1 MLYFYPEAESL
12 INDDKTNA
20 EFNANLE
27 LLEEPV
33 LAKETA
39 ANVEVL
45 LDTKVDSAESRGTQ
59 ADCCFEYTVQKKNA
73 ATQTNPTYTRDR
85 NTSTKDLRIRTHKS
99 EGVQTIIR
107 KQNSNKATQ
116 SCSTIISKLAQK
128 STSEKK
134 CEQNSLDEIF
144 EDSPMNSSFNSPSF
158 SGFDGFELSELF
170 VRGCDDMAKDVN
182 NSFANDKSLN
192 DDTVNNEFVNSTAV
206 HNEIVDNNNGDSLK
220 NKFLNKIFPIGGN
233 ARSDSANT
241 EITVSIE
248 SFGNITHNSHDT
260 GIVMDDSFVSVEGP
274 IDPNDISAN
283 ESEDI
288 SETEDFRFSRPIE
301 EERTFL
307 VYEKNLYELLAHCPR
322 IGSPVDR
329 SLINE
334 VKNTGAQ
341 LHLRITCSR
350 ECDTEWRSQPLVE
363 NFKGLGKLFATSSIA
378 FSDIPFS
385 KFERFAKFMNL
396 KSISGTLFYQLR
408 RDVLFTVV
416 VKKWKQQRK
425 RMLQLLK

>member
-170 VRGCDDMAKDVN
+170 VGGCDDMAKDVN

-220 NKFLNKIFPIGGN
+220 NKFLNKIFQLGETHGVILQILRL
-233 ARSDSANT
+233 RSALQVSAILP
-241 EITVSIE
+241 ITVM
-248 SFGNITHNSHDT
+248 TL
-260 GIVMDDSFVSVEGP
+260 
-274 IDPNDISAN
+274 A
-283 ESEDI
+283 
-288 SETEDFRFSRPIE
+288 
-301 EERTFL
+301 
-307 VYEKNLYELLAHCPR
+307 LLWTIRLC
-322 IGSPVDR
+322 
-329 SLINE
+329 
-334 VKNTGAQ
+334 Q
-341 LHLRITCSR
+341 
-350 ECDTEWRSQPLVE
+350 
-363 NFKGLGKLFATSSIA
+363 
-378 FSDIPFS
+378 
-385 KFERFAKFMNL
+385 
-396 KSISGTLFYQLR
+396 
-408 RDVLFTVV
+408 
-416 VKKWKQQRK
+416 
-425 RMLQLLK
+425 

>member
-170 VRGCDDMAKDVN
+170 VGGCDDMAKDVN

-260 GIVMDDSFVSVEGP
+260 GIVMDDSFVSAEGP
-274 IDPNDISAN
+274 IDANDINFVPTQCA

-288 SETEDFRFSRPIE
+288 SETQDFRFSRLIE
-301 EERTFL
+301 ERAFL
-307 VYEKNLYELLAHCPR
+307 VFQKNLYELLVHCPR
-322 IGSPVDR
+322 CGSPVDR

-334 VKNTGAQ
+334 VKNTGMQ

-350 ECDTEWRSQPLVE
+350 ECDTEWRSWPLVV
-363 NFKGLGKLFATSSIA
+363 NLRGLGNLFVTTSIA
-378 FSDIPFS
+378 FSGIP
-385 KFERFAKFMNL
+385 FAKFE
-396 KSISGTLFYQLR
+396 
-408 RDVLFTVV
+408 
-416 VKKWKQQRK
+416 
-425 RMLQLLK
+425 